1 MNYIYYGSQY
11 GQCEE
16 IAKML
21 HNSLNDK
28 ATYGTLNDAVK
39 NIDDIS
45 GNVFI
50 ICSTAGNGD
59 APENAA
65 TFWRFIKN
73 RKLTCELFKNV
84 RFMVLALGDSNYSDF
99 CGMGKKINNRMTELG
114 GTCIYPI
121 VCLDSAADFE
131 DFIEVWFESVHNV
144 ISTPNL

>member
-1 MNYIYYGSQY
+1 MNRVYYGSQY

-21 HNSLNDK
+21 HNSLNGK
-28 ATYGTLNDAVK
+28 ATYGTLNSAIEH
-39 NIDDIS
+39 IDDIS

-65 TFWRFIKN
+65 KFWRFIKN
-73 RKLTCELFKNV
+73 RKLTCDFFKNV

-99 CGMGKKINNRMTELG
+99 CGMGKKINNRMKELG
-114 GTCIYPI
+114 GNCIYPI
-121 VCLDSAADFE
+121 VCLDSSTDFE
-131 DFIEVWFESVHNV
+131 NFIELWFEAIHNF
-144 ISTPNL
+144 IGTHKR